1 MRKWDSSNAPYAGPG
16 PFLASQLPPG
26 SRYEL
31 RDGHALYC
39 APTGGDG
46 SSRIAKSAMVLA
58 TDPAVKQA
66 GIDPGYSFGPGD
78 LRAPDV
84 AVGNVPDKPGWIAGV
99 PPLAVEYAGGGQD
112 EGKLAEKIEDFL
124 ERGTR
129 FIWVVRLTGPR
140 RVEVFAKGEPMRV
153 LVPGEELHAP
163 GILQNP
169 VLVDALFDERP
180 ALEATLRNLLQRQGY
195 ESLEAVR
202 DEGHEEGREEGLALA
217 RAAILDLCEAYGV
230 EVDDERRRALKAMK
244 KDDLEALRLHL
255 KHDRRWRG

>member
-1 MRKWDSSNAPYAGPG
+1 MGKWETSNAPYAGPG
-16 PFLASQLPPG
+16 PFLASEIPPG

-31 RDGHALYC
+31 RNGQALYC

-99 PPLAVEYAGGGQD
+99 PPLAVEYAGVGQD
-112 EGKLAEKIEDFL
+112 EGKLAEKIQDFL

-129 FIWVVRLTGPR
+129 FIWVARLTGPR

-153 LVPGEELHAP
+153 ALPGEELRAA

-169 VLVDALFDERP
+169 VLVDALFDERA

-195 ESLEAVR
+195 ESLEAV
-202 DEGHEEGREEGLALA
+202 HKEGRQEGRQEGLAVA

-230 EVDDERRRALKAMK
+230 HVDDERRRVLKAMT

-255 KHDRRWRG
+255 KQNRRWIG